1 LRRVGVSLRAVV
13 SGNGPEWIAGGFQA
27 HLAAKGLEHR
37 RIRDTTTVVANHSDY
52 MRGRNQPRSST
63 TSSAVRHHDHQPRGP
78 PPRPGSATALRRW
91 LPLSSEPARCDKEA
105 HVTALINKAEV
116 VQNCYVVRD
125 LEEACRRL
133 NLMYGIGPFVG
144 GQDGVLTAHTH
155 RGHEEEPIRIR
166 GAFVQSGELNIE
178 LVQLVSTT
186 PSAFHDVFPDGQE
199 GLHHV
204 AVFTDD
210 YAKVRDAF
218 VAAGY
223 PVASEFT
230 ALAKQICYIDTRDP
244 LGHMIELYP
253 PHKTIRAMYQ
263 MTRDAAADWDGAELI
278 IPWDLTRYE
287 VE

>member
-1 LRRVGVSLRAVV
+1 
-13 SGNGPEWIAGGFQA
+13 
-27 HLAAKGLEHR
+27 
-37 RIRDTTTVVANHSDY
+37 
-52 MRGRNQPRSST
+52 
-63 TSSAVRHHDHQPRGP
+63 
-78 PPRPGSATALRRW
+78 
-91 LPLSSEPARCDKEA
+91 
-105 HVTALINKAEV
+105 VTALINKAEV
-116 VQNCYVVRD
+116 VQNCYIVRD
-125 LEEACRRL
+125 LEHACRRL

-144 GQDGVLTAHTH
+144 GQDGVLMAHTY
-155 RGHEEEPIRIR
+155 RGREEEPIRIR

-186 PSAFHDVFPDGQE
+186 PSAFHDMFPNGQE

-204 AVFTDD
+204 AVFTHD
-210 YAKVRDAF
+210 YDKERDAF

-230 ALAKQICYIDTRDP
+230 ALGKQICYIDARDP

-263 MTRDAAADWDGAELI
+263 KTRDAAAAWDGSELI
-278 IPWDLTRYE
+278 IPWDLTGYE